1 MYNYITKIEKATN
14 KNPFLNKKSKL
25 NISVKNI
32 IFVIFFYFLIIYLYK
47 YTTWALEEIHF
58 KNIIT
63 WSTEYCAYI

>member
-32 IFVIFFYFLIIYLYK
+32 IFVIFFIS
-47 YTTWALEEIHF
+47 W
-58 KNIIT
+58 
-63 WSTEYCAYI
+63 